1 MNELILI
8 TYGLIGLASQLY
20 ILAKGSVRALLIMIA
35 NLLILAIALGFFMPD
50 GVTGP
55 VEIALF
61 AAIFGQSIGNAINS
75 WRDSKEVEATM
86 GEVRKIGGVDHGKS
100 SQGKRP

>member
-8 TYGLIGLASQLY
+8 TYGFIGLIAQIYVLV
-20 ILAKGSVRALLIMIA
+20 KGSERALLTMIA
-35 NLLILAIALGFFMPD
+35 NLLILAITLFFFMPD

-55 VEIALF
+55 VEIVLF

-75 WRDSKEVEATM
+75 WRDSKEVSVTM
-86 GEVRKIGGVDHGKS
+86 KEVNRIGGVDHGKS
-100 SQGKRP
+100 TQSKRP